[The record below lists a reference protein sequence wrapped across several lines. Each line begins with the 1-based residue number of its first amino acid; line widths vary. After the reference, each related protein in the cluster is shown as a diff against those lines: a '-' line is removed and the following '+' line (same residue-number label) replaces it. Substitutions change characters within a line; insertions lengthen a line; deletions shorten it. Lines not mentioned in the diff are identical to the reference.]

1 MLNELLIV
9 ISFYSKRNRGNLLN
23 LLTSLEGFE
32 GEVLVVENIDSDA
45 ISSLTDIDAE
55 VILNVNRGMNI
66 GAWNRGFLERRDYD
80 TYLFLQDECFLK
92 KDGYV
97 EAILSRFKKNPK
109 LGMLGE
115 SLNRKWNHPWE
126 TLTNSPLNNYCD
138 DHFIGSGCSRRVDT
152 YLSAMQSW
160 GVDPGETGAHLR
172 SLVWAIRGDVLRQM
186 GGFPIGNNKGEC
198 IAAEI
203 SVSRRVIQM
212 GLEFD
217 QIDRAPFFYFGHL
230 EWRSDGSSK
239 V

>member
-92 KDGYV
+92 KDGFV
-97 EAILSRFKKNPK
+97 EAILSRFKKK
-109 LGMLGE
+109 
-115 SLNRKWNHPWE
+115 SQARYAW
-126 TLTNSPLNNYCD
+126 
-138 DHFIGSGCSRRVDT
+138 
-152 YLSAMQSW
+152 
-160 GVDPGETGAHLR
+160 
-172 SLVWAIRGDVLRQM
+172 
-186 GGFPIGNNKGEC
+186 
-198 IAAEI
+198 
-203 SVSRRVIQM
+203 
-212 GLEFD
+212 
-217 QIDRAPFFYFGHL
+217 
-230 EWRSDGSSK
+230 
-239 V
+239 

>member
-1 MLNELLIV
+1 
-9 ISFYSKRNRGNLLN
+9 
-23 LLTSLEGFE
+23 
-32 GEVLVVENIDSDA
+32 
-45 ISSLTDIDAE
+45 
-55 VILNVNRGMNI
+55 
-66 GAWNRGFLERRDYD
+66 
-80 TYLFLQDECFLK
+80 
-92 KDGYV
+92 
-97 EAILSRFKKNPK
+97 
-109 LGMLGE
+109 MLGE